1 MDQQNTD
8 VTKNMIAEFETPAPV
23 QESSIEIQ
31 VVKPSKK
38 SKSSESNVYT
48 TINGIIFY
56 NKITAVYE
64 LYKKG
69 DIMIALDINNT
80 GAKSFALLP
89 NTLAAQTLIMS
100 YPKEERSFYDVCVY
114 SSNHNIRNYPVK
126 LFLTL
131 RRKKMVKEFYLRS

>member
-69 DIMIALDINNT
+69 DIMIALDVNNT

-100 YPKEERSFYDVCVY
+100 YPKEERSFYDV
-114 SSNHNIRNYPVK
+114 
-126 LFLTL
+126 
-131 RRKKMVKEFYLRS
+131 